1 MGDVYDAMNRRPEP
15 QTPTAPHDT
24 DSTVFSDRQEPA
36 NLLDS
41 SGDSAFLQNGTSQWE
56 MPEVMETGGLP
67 LEEVMPLAQARP
79 GKPLHNQQPVHLRLS
94 DAHGAATNN
103 HPGPVTV
110 PGGCVPNV
118 ASHRDRTGLVCE
130 QYRQLRAQILAHSKD
145 RKRQTHLFTS
155 SEPREGKSLTVVN
168 LGVVF
173 AELANNRTLLIEA
186 DLRRPSFQKIFG
198 RPFLI
203 GLSHVLRGDIEDE
216 AEAIHP
222 TMYPNLHVM
231 PAGEQKRDEAGE
243 LLAGSAMVRLLDR
256 LKDRYEHILI
266 DSPPVTH
273 AADACVLGAL
283 CDETVLVV
291 RLHRTPR
298 KVARRS
304 KQLLEAAGCTMAG
317 SILVGAEQQ
326 KTQESREA

>member
-15 QTPTAPHDT
+15 ATPEQQ
-24 DSTVFSDRQEPA
+24 DSSDFSDNPEA
-36 NLLDS
+36 AKFLDAS
-41 SGDSAFLQNGTSQWE
+41 QDCAFPREGARVWE
-56 MPEVMETGGLP
+56 MPEVVETGGLP

-94 DAHGAATNN
+94 DAHGAATTN
-103 HPGPVTV
+103 HPGPTTV

-203 GLSHVLRGDIEDE
+203 GLAHVLRGDVEDE
-216 AEAIHP
+216 TEAIHP
-222 TMYPNLHVM
+222 TVYPNLHVM
-231 PAGEQKRDEAGE
+231 PAGEQKSDEAGE

-256 LKDRYEHILI
+256 LKDRYEHILV

-291 RLHRTPR
+291 RMHHTPR

-317 SILVGAEQQ
+317 SIMVGAER
-326 KTQESREA
+326 KNNSERHEA